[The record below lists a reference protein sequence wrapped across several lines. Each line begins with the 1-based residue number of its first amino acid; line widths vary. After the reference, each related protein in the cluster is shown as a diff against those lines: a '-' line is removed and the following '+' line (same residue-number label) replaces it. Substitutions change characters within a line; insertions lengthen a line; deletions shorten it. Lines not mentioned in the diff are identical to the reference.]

1 MSVCYRPPVFIHANT
16 CSDLG
21 HSLPH
26 PASHGLGAQDPSGS
40 TLPPISWGLL
50 LTIPASRATAPE
62 ATVPSF
68 NHQLGGWGVI
78 MGK

>member
-21 HSLPH
+21 HSPTH

-50 LTIPASRATAPE
+50 LTIPASRATALKLQFL
-62 ATVPSF
+62 PSIISSGA
-68 NHQLGGWGVI
+68 GG
-78 MGK
+78 